1 MAHSIGLGMI
11 GMNEKSDRI
20 LKGVLH
26 DQVIPANNIHVVESD
41 ASKRAAYL
49 DMGVH
54 CEPDVSTSTLRSEI
68 MILSVDRKELST
80 TLSSICGITRGKI
93 LVSMVENRN
102 CEYIQSR
109 VAKATN
115 VVTVESE
122 DAEDGT
128 HISHL
133 TYSPRFPNHM
143 KSAVEDMFR
152 TIGEVETEQLT

>member
-1 MAHSIGLGMI
+1 MLPRSIL
-11 GMNEKSDRI
+11 SVAS
-20 LKGVLH
+20 LLTHVLA
-26 DQVIPANNIHVVESD
+26 IPACFLVSVFIYRSSWTV
-41 ASKRAAYL
+41 AYL

-80 TLSSICGITRGKI
+80 TLSSICGVTRGKI

-115 VVTVESE
+115 VVCVEQKE
-122 DAEDGT
+122 EDGKLV
-128 HISHL
+128 SRL
-133 TYSPRFPNHM
+133 TYSERFPNHM
-143 KSAVEDMFR
+143 KSAVNDIFKS
-152 TIGEVETEQLT
+152 IGSIETAE